1 MTETVVTA
9 VFHGATLE
17 DVINQA
23 RRELGDTWMMEVEFS
38 KIDVARVEASTLFK
52 EGEPTPEGIDKEGWV
67 WTATLTVK
75 GRV

>member
-9 VFHGATLE
+9 VFYGATL
-17 DVINQA
+17 DDAMDQA
-23 RRELGDTWMMEVEFS
+23 KSQLDSTPTKVEFS
-38 KIDVARVEASTLFK
+38 KIDVARFPASTLFK